1 MEEGKKTAVLLLNM
15 GGPDSEAAVR
25 PFLFNLFADRN
36 IIGLPA
42 PLRYPLAYLLCTLR
56 AAKVRPRYRAIGGK
70 SPLPELTAAQGRAL
84 TEALAGRGMA
94 ATAYPAFSYWY
105 PLIHESVD
113 RAIDGGAG
121 RIVALSLYPQYCRAT
136 TGTCLAE
143 LHRALR
149 ARRQSFNGEVTVV
162 DRWPDHPGYLDA
174 LAGTVKE
181 TLAGL
186 SDGERRKAE
195 VLFSAHGVPLSLVEK
210 GDPYREEVERTVAG
224 VMGRLGSI
232 PHRLA
237 FQSAL
242 GPMKWLAPSLADT
255 LSALAKDGAPPVVV
269 VPLSFVS
276 DHVETLYELDIQ
288 YAELARS
295 LGFSRY
301 LRAPALN
308 TRPDFIAA
316 LADLVLTA

>member
-1 MEEGKKTAVLLLNM
+1 MGQGKKTAVLLLNM
-15 GGPDSEAAVR
+15 GGPDSEASVR

-42 PLRYPLAYLLCTLR
+42 LLRYPLAYVLCTLR
-56 AAKVRPRYRAIGGK
+56 AAKVCPRYRAIGGK
-70 SPLPELTAAQGRAL
+70 SPLPGITAAQGRAL
-84 TEALAGRGMA
+84 EEALSARGVA

-105 PLIHESVD
+105 PLIHEAAD
-113 RAIDGGAG
+113 RAIDEGAD

-143 LHRALR
+143 LNRALK
-149 ARRQSFNGEVTVV
+149 ARRHSFHGELMVL
-162 DRWPDHPGYLDA
+162 DRWPEHPGYLDA

-186 SDGERRKAE
+186 PDEERKKAV
-195 VLFSAHGVPLSLVEK
+195 VLFSAHGVPRSLVEK
-210 GDPYREEVERTVAG
+210 GDPYRDEVGKTVAG
-224 VMGRLGSI
+224 VMARLGGI

-242 GPMKWLAPSLADT
+242 GPVKWLTPSLADM
-255 LSALAKDGAPPVVV
+255 LAALAKEGAPPVVV

-288 YAELARS
+288 YAALARD
-295 LGFSRY
+295 LGFTRY

-308 TRPDFIAA
+308 TRPGFIAA
-316 LADLVLTA
+316 LADMVLTA